1 MEFKSVVAVD
11 AMGGDNAPA
20 EIVQGAVDAVNAR
33 EDIKVILTGD
43 ETAVKAELAKYKY
56 NPEQIE
62 LIHCTEV
69 IEMAEHP
76 RHAITHKKDS
86 SMVVALK
93 LVKDGVAHGMVSAGN
108 SGALAVGGIGIVRRI
123 DGVKRTPFTP
133 IIPTAKGV
141 SLIAD
146 SGANVD
152 VRPDHIVQF
161 AQMGSIYMEHVM
173 GVKNPTVGIINC
185 GAEAEKGNA
194 LVKECFPLLEACKS
208 INFIGSVE
216 ARDIPFGAADV
227 IVCDGFVGNVALKMY
242 EGMGSMLLKMIKST
256 IKSNPVSM
264 AGGALLAPTLKKAL
278 SKFDVAE
285 HGGAPL
291 MGLNGTVLKTHG
303 SAKHKEVTNTIYQ
316 AAAFNEQNIIG
327 LIKENISVLGQEE

>member
-1 MEFKSVVAVD
+1 MEFKVVVAVD
-11 AMGGDNAPA
+11 AMGGDNAPGD
-20 EIVQGAVDAVNAR
+20 IVQGAVDAVNNR
-33 EDIKVILTGD
+33 PDIKVILTGD

-56 NPEQIE
+56 NEQQME
-62 LIHCTEV
+62 LIHCSEV

-86 SMVVALK
+86 SMVVGLN
-93 LVKDGVAHGMVSAGN
+93 LVKNGVADAFVTAGN
-108 SGALAVGGIGIVRRI
+108 SGALAVGGIGVVRRI

-133 IIPTAKGV
+133 IVPTAKGV
-141 SLIAD
+141 TLLAD

-194 LVKECFPLLEACKS
+194 LVKECYPLLEACES

-216 ARDIPFGAADV
+216 AREIPFGACDV
-227 IVCDGFVGNVALKMY
+227 VVCDGFVGNVALKMY
-242 EGMGSMLLKMIKST
+242 EGMGSMMLKQIKGGL
-256 IKSNPVSM
+256 KSNLLGM
-264 AGGALLAPTLKKAL
+264 IGGLLIKPTLKKTLA
-278 SKFDVAE
+278 KFDVSE

-291 MGLNGTVLKTHG
+291 LGLNGTVLKTHG

-316 AAAFNEQNIIG
+316 AAAFKEQDIIG
-327 LIKENISVLGQEE
+327 LIKKNIQLGE